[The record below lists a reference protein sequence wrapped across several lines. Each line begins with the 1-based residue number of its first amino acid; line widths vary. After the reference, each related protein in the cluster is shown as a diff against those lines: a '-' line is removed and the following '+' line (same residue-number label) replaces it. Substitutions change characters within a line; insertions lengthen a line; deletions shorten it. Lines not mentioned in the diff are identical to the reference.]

1 MIEPVGINSELVTK
15 TAMELGG
22 VLQNANA
29 KSNKFIEDMLG
40 LKADQLQSSAAS
52 EAGVGDNVNM
62 YA

>member
-1 MIEPVGINSELVTK
+1 MIEPVGVNSEFVTK

-29 KSNKFIEDMLG
+29 KGNQFIEEMLG
-40 LKADQLQSSAAS
+40 LKADQLQSSAATES
-52 EAGVGDNVNM
+52 GVGDNVNM